1 MANTINKIYV
11 EEFKDWVNDSQD
23 LRNGLCEQL
32 DEFIFSEI
40 KGKEGMVIPLDELD
54 ESENIPDGAAYQYS
68 DKAWKLIQEEI
79 KELEDIFHKYYP
91 DEGITIRS
99 IYIME

>member
-1 MANTINKIYV
+1 MANTINKTYV

-40 KGKEGMVIPLDELD
+40 KGKEGMVIPLDKLD

-68 DKAWKLIQEEI
+68 DKAGELIQDKI
-79 KELEDIFHKYYP
+79 KELEDIFNKYYP

-99 IYIME
+99 SYIME

>member
-1 MANTINKIYV
+1 MANTINKTYV

-40 KGKEGMVIPLDELD
+40 KGKEGMVIPLDKLD

-68 DKAWKLIQEEI
+68 DKAGELIQDKI
-79 KELEDIFHKYYP
+79 KELEDIFNKLFSEKFP
-91 DEGITIRS
+91 FIILGSSLR
-99 IYIME
+99 

>member
-40 KGKEGMVIPLDELD
+40 KGKEGMTRLADEDD
-54 ESENIPDGAAYQYS
+54 EVPDGCEDYVYS
-68 DKAWKLIQEEI
+68 DKAWELIQDKI
-79 KELEDIFHKYYP
+79 KELEDIFNKYYP

-99 IYIME
+99 SYIME